1 MDKDLSKN
9 KVRKIIT
16 LHDPCDEDFLIKSLQ
31 ISGGKLI
38 KKLPLVDGYLCEFP
52 SEADFALAV
61 RVDNDRIEVD
71 DDIEFRLCWYP
82 GLPFFQHLFPP
93 YSSYAPINKP
103 VIKPTPEPPLY
114 NTERVGWGL
123 RRIGAPQVWQKLK
136 RRRVRVGIIDT
147 GIDYNHPDIRESIKG
162 GINTLDGYSQQQFK
176 DDYGHGTHIA
186 GIIGASGRN
195 ARFMGINP
203 YVDFYIVKAFDR
215 RGKGNLSDIIEGLD
229 WLYSN
234 QVEIINMS
242 FSTMETNNTFRR
254 AIRYLDDRGVI
265 LVAAAGNDGGSDSVN
280 YPGRFPE
287 VITVS
292 ATDRY
297 DRIASFSSTGPEVNF
312 CAPGV
317 DIPSAW
323 LNGAYELKS
332 GTSFAAPH
340 VTGIVADLLNY
351 YGYMPPTKV
360 KEIMVSGAAKLAN
373 LAKEQQGF
381 GIVELPRIIY

>member
-1 MDKDLSKN
+1 MEKDLNKN
-9 KVRKIIT
+9 LVRKIIT
-16 LHDPCDEDFLIKSLQ
+16 MHDPEDEDFLIKSLK
-31 ISGGKLI
+31 ISGGRLI
-38 KKLPLVDGYLCEFP
+38 KRLPLVNGYLCEFP

-61 RVDNDRIEVD
+61 RVDNDRIEID
-71 DDIEFRLCWYP
+71 DDIEFRLCWFYNP
-82 GLPFFQHLFPP
+82 YVPISKPIPKPIPAPP
-93 YSSYAPINKP
+93 IYG
-103 VIKPTPEPPLY
+103 TD
-114 NTERVGWGL
+114 RVGWGL
-123 RRIGAPQVWQKLK
+123 RRIGAPQVWEKLK

-147 GIDYNHPDIRESIKG
+147 GIDFNHPDLTESIRG
-162 GINTLDGYSQQQFK
+162 GINTIDGFPPQQFM

-186 GIIGASGRN
+186 GIIGATGRN
-195 ARFMGINP
+195 ARFFGINP

-229 WLYSN
+229 WLFSN
-234 QVEIINMS
+234 QVELINMS

-254 AIRYLDDRGVI
+254 AIQYLDGKGVV
-265 LVAAAGNDGGSDSVN
+265 LVAAAGNDGGRNSVN

-287 VITVS
+287 VIAVS
-292 ATDRY
+292 ATDKQ

-323 LNGAYELKS
+323 LNGQYKLKS

-340 VTGIVADLLNY
+340 ISGIAADLLNY
-351 YGYMPPTKV
+351 YGFLPPTKV
-360 KEIMVSGAAKLAN
+360 KEMMASGAVKITHLGN
-373 LAKEQQGF
+373 EQQGL